1 MPCPISAIRVP
12 RSLLWFAVFPPLR
25 ASLLQWWGRT
35 RAHQQHLSPSR
46 AELLPTWHPYQHGK
60 LGRNR
65 CWVLPVVLLLGRGKP
80 TTPSLPGAS
89 RSTKISGVRWEEK
102 KTSPYMAP
110 WNPAN
115 ASPKN
120 IHGNCIFLVILQCLL
135 PPALGRGRTVP
146 FLLTASWLLP
156 HLPLRASDSPYAP
169 GAEESAGQTPTAAP
183 CLALVRSLSKEA

>member
-1 MPCPISAIRVP
+1 MPCPISAIWVP

-35 RAHQQHLSPSR
+35 RAQQQHLSASR
-46 AELLPTWHPYQHGK
+46 AELLPTWHPYQDGK
-60 LGRNR
+60 SGRNP
-65 CWVLPVVLLLGRGKP
+65 CWVLPMVFLLGRSKP
-80 TTPSLPGAS
+80 TAPSLPRES
-89 RSTKISGVRWEEK
+89 RSTEISGVRWEEK
-102 KTSPYMAP
+102 KTPPYMAP
-110 WNPAN
+110 PAN

-120 IHGNCIFLVILQCLL
+120 IHGNSIFLVILQCLL
-135 PPALGRGRTVP
+135 SPALGRGRTVP
-146 FLLTASWLLP
+146 FLLIASWLLP